1 MPDQR
6 IIQTPS
12 ENSLM
17 MKISDRE
24 FQAIR
29 DLVYSNFGINLTEQ
43 KRGLVVGRLQKL
55 LKTMQIDT
63 FEEYIDYIRQDST
76 GRALVELVNRIST
89 NHTFFFR
96 ESDHF
101 DYFRKEV
108 LPFWDQTISKKGGAK
123 DLRIWCAASSS
134 GEEPWS
140 ILMTMKE
147 CFGKNYSSWDAG
159 LLATDI
165 SEKVLQQA
173 QIAVYSQESVKNV
186 PQDLLKR
193 YFTTTPAGD
202 WQVNADLRRE
212 IVFRRFNLMS
222 TTLPFKR
229 KFHAI
234 WCRNVMI
241 YFDEPTKLALANR
254 MYDATEPGGYLFIG
268 HSESL
273 GRDKTPWKYVKPAVY
288 RKEMV

>member
-6 IIQTPS
+6 NIQAST

-17 MKISDRE
+17 MKISNSE

-29 DLVYSNFGINLTEQ
+29 DLVYSHFGINLTDQ

-55 LKTMQIDT
+55 LKTMQIDS
-63 FEEYIDYIRQDST
+63 FEAYIEYIRQDST

-108 LPFWDQTISKKGGAK
+108 LPFWDQTISRKGGAK

-147 CFGKNYSSWDAG
+147 SLGKNYSGWDAG

-193 YFTTTPAGD
+193 YFSSTPAGD

-241 YFDEPTKLALANR
+241 YFDETTKLALANR
-254 MYDATEPGGYLFIG
+254 LYDATEPGGYLFIG